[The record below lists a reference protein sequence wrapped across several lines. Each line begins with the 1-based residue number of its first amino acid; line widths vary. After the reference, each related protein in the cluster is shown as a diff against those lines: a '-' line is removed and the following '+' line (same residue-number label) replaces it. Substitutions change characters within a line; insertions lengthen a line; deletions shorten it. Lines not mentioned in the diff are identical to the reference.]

1 MRLLKSKAIAALL
14 IVLWGGCKEESPF
27 ISKKQATEI
36 IDGLNQSRDP
46 FHPIKNVV
54 AILNNDV
61 YYFNRLDS
69 IPKRLTATPTAIKT
83 NIKLSF
89 DKTQI
94 AYINQAGNPVIIRVD
109 NGQVLQ
115 TLTQYSYIDQMDW
128 AKDRLT
134 LYMLTD
140 KKVAFYGTPLTII
153 QPASADPFDE
163 VKSFSMNSLGDQGYF
178 IKNYGDFF
186 KRLKYYSTA
195 KNINQE
201 YLNFDGKMYDYI
213 DFYDNKGN
221 FLVGYNDPFEDGVA
235 NIACVQDYKFY
246 PAYSWSGELMS
257 TPEFKTEQEVLIYGT
272 MGSTKHYIKAVY
284 LGTSAYQSIGPQD
297 ILTKV
302 IENYPSTT
310 QIYLDW
316 AQ

>member
-1 MRLLKSKAIAALL
+1 MRPLKSKVIAAALI
-14 IVLWGGCKEESPF
+14 IVLWSGCKEESPF
-27 ISKKQATEI
+27 ISKKEATEI
-36 IDGLNQSRDP
+36 IDALNISRDP

-61 YYFNRLDS
+61 YYFKRLDS
-69 IPKRLTATPTAIKT
+69 IPKRLTSTPTAIKT

-94 AYINQAGNPVIIRVD
+94 AYINQAGNPVIIRAD

-134 LYMLTD
+134 LYMLSNR
-140 KKVAFYGTPLTII
+140 KVVFYGAPLTVI
-153 QPASADPFDE
+153 QPASTNPFDE

-178 IKNYGDFF
+178 IKNYGEFF
-186 KRLKYYSTA
+186 RRLKYHSTV
-195 KNINQE
+195 KSIDEELSFNG
-201 YLNFDGKMYDYI
+201 DTYDYI

-221 FLVGYNDPFEDGVA
+221 FLVGYNDPFADG
-235 NIACVQDYKFY
+235 IATIVCVQDYKFY

-257 TPEFKTEQEVLIYGT
+257 TPEFKAEQEVLLYGT
-272 MGSTKHYIKAVY
+272 MGSNIHYIKAVY
-284 LGTSAYQSIGPQD
+284 LGTSAYQSTGSQD
-297 ILTKV
+297 ILNKV